1 MNNDPF
7 YSNHN
12 ADFQHTNLV
21 RVSRLASVIAR
32 AAISGNK
39 MPHDMADALL
49 QELEYLNLNFDL
61 VRKK

>member
-12 ADFQHTNLV
+12 ADFQHTGLV
-21 RVSRLASVIAR
+21 RVSRLAAVVVR
-32 AAISGNK
+32 AAISGHK
-39 MPHDMADALL
+39 AHHDMAEALL
-49 QELEYLNLNFDL
+49 QELEYLQLNFDL